1 MYAAYGYYPAINQ
14 IEYHPWWRES
24 EVVAFCNKH
33 DIAVEAYAPVGDG
46 DRTHMRDSPIFAQLA
61 AAHGVTVGQVILSYD
76 LQSGADIV
84 IPRSFQASHQLEN
97 LNLFGP
103 SGPVVTLSEL
113 EIAAIQSNHT
123 YGKAYHTDCQPW
135 C

>member
-1 MYAAYGYYPAINQ
+1 
-14 IEYHPWWRES
+14 
-24 EVVAFCNKH
+24 VVAFCNKH
-33 DIAVEAYAPVGDG
+33 GILVEAYAPMGDG
-46 DRTHMRDSPIFAQLA
+46 DRTHMRDAPIFAQLA
-61 AAHGVTVGQVILSYD
+61 AKYNVTVGQIIMSYD

-84 IPRSFQASHQLEN
+84 IPRSATPQHQVDN

-103 SGPVVTLSEL
+103 GGRPVVTISDVDV
-113 EIAAIQSNHT
+113 AAIQSNHT